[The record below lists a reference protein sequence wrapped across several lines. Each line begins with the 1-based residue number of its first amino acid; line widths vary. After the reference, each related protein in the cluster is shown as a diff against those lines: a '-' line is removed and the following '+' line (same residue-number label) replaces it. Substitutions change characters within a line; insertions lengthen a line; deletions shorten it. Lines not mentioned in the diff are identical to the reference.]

1 MITRIPR
8 SSFSANINN
17 TAQTNEHQTLSEL
30 FYKELEDKFSG
41 KELATPLL
49 KSFSENC
56 RQNGRH
62 IFSNKDFVIKF
73 STSVLQA
80 DKKEITIINKNEN
93 TTLTQ
98 TIAPIFEEYLME
110 ILPQRSDTLDKQELN
125 LKSDRKE
132 KEFPRIKLNGQCY
145 FPGRP
150 QNRIVCRHI
159 AAQYINDIY
168 QNVDYK
174 PHQDD
179 YSSAEKFLTHFN
191 KKCKNQTLA
200 LISSRPEG
208 RCVAACGDFGLVMK
222 AYFDKMESNGISVM
236 AAILLVDNHALTVR
250 LRIKNTTEG
259 CTHYVVSVYD
269 PNVTNDKIRIMSES
283 KEDIKHYSLMDFMN
297 VDYSLLKWSNDHVI
311 NQSVAIIPAL
321 PKEQLLMLKGSVDE
335 ITPPLSPATMNL
347 LMAIGQNHQL
357 TQLMI
362 QLQKMPELHRTEML
376 TAYNSINLPGL
387 YLAINYGNADIV
399 ETIFNS
405 LSETGYEGLL
415 SKKNLM
421 HILEAKDK
429 NGFSGLFLAISRK
442 DKNVVTSILNVLP
455 KLAATHHLDNEQVYK
470 FLSAKNRTSSHVLY
484 HVMANGDADMLKIV
498 LVALPLLI
506 RTCHLTK
513 EQVLDLLKAKDFYG
527 CPRLYLA
534 MQNGHSDIVKV
545 ILEALPSL
553 AQEINISASDIV
565 DLLTAKSLARD
576 TGLFMAMQR
585 GHMNVI
591 NTIFNALPTLFNT
604 FKFDKKNMKPLLLAN
619 NSNEYPGL
627 FSAIQHKQQNV
638 VETVYLALSNHAR
651 LFGFTA
657 EDIMDF
663 WQHKAPQK
671 YSAFELAF
679 ELGHRVIAEL
689 ILNTLN
695 KMAESFGFTDNPRY
709 IAEKNYMEA
718 LLKKAS
724 PHTVR

>member
-1 MITRIPR
+1 M
-8 SSFSANINN
+8 
-17 TAQTNEHQTLSEL
+17 
-30 FYKELEDKFSG
+30 
-41 KELATPLL
+41 
-49 KSFSENC
+49 
-56 RQNGRH
+56 
-62 IFSNKDFVIKF
+62 
-73 STSVLQA
+73 
-80 DKKEITIINKNEN
+80 
-93 TTLTQ
+93 
-98 TIAPIFEEYLME
+98 
-110 ILPQRSDTLDKQELN
+110 
-125 LKSDRKE
+125 
-132 KEFPRIKLNGQCY
+132 
-145 FPGRP
+145 
-150 QNRIVCRHI
+150 
-159 AAQYINDIY
+159 
-168 QNVDYK
+168 
-174 PHQDD
+174 
-179 YSSAEKFLTHFN
+179 
-191 KKCKNQTLA
+191 A

-376 TAYNSINLPGL
+376 TAYNS
-387 YLAINYGNADIV
+387 
-399 ETIFNS
+399 
-405 LSETGYEGLL
+405 
-415 SKKNLM
+415 
-421 HILEAKDK
+421 
-429 NGFSGLFLAISRK
+429 
-442 DKNVVTSILNVLP
+442 
-455 KLAATHHLDNEQVYK
+455 
-470 FLSAKNRTSSHVLY
+470 
-484 HVMANGDADMLKIV
+484 
-498 LVALPLLI
+498 
-506 RTCHLTK
+506 
-513 EQVLDLLKAKDFYG
+513 
-527 CPRLYLA
+527 
-534 MQNGHSDIVKV
+534 
-545 ILEALPSL
+545 
-553 AQEINISASDIV
+553 
-565 DLLTAKSLARD
+565 
-576 TGLFMAMQR
+576 

-638 VETVYLALSNHAR
+638 VETVYLALSDHAR

>member
-200 LISSRPEG
+200 LVSSRPEG

-376 TAYNSINLPGL
+376 TAYNS
-387 YLAINYGNADIV
+387 
-399 ETIFNS
+399 
-405 LSETGYEGLL
+405 
-415 SKKNLM
+415 
-421 HILEAKDK
+421 
-429 NGFSGLFLAISRK
+429 
-442 DKNVVTSILNVLP
+442 
-455 KLAATHHLDNEQVYK
+455 
-470 FLSAKNRTSSHVLY
+470 
-484 HVMANGDADMLKIV
+484 
-498 LVALPLLI
+498 
-506 RTCHLTK
+506 
-513 EQVLDLLKAKDFYG
+513 
-527 CPRLYLA
+527 
-534 MQNGHSDIVKV
+534 
-545 ILEALPSL
+545 
-553 AQEINISASDIV
+553 
-565 DLLTAKSLARD
+565 
-576 TGLFMAMQR
+576 

-638 VETVYLALSNHAR
+638 VETVYLALSDHAR

-679 ELGHRVIAEL
+679 EFGHRVIAEL

-695 KMAESFGFTDNPRY
+695 KMALRITLDTLRRKIIWKLYSKKHLPIPYAKSLPAPIRINIFHMPFTY
-709 IAEKNYMEA
+709 AV
-718 LLKKAS
+718 L
-724 PHTVR
+724 

>member
-1 MITRIPR
+1 MITHIPR

-56 RQNGRH
+56 RHNGRH

-73 STSVLQA
+73 SISILQA

-110 ILPQRSDTLDKQELN
+110 ILPQRSDALDKKELN
-125 LKSDRKE
+125 LNSDRKE
-132 KEFPRIKLNGQCY
+132 KEFPRVKLNGQCY

-222 AYFDKMESNGISVM
+222 AYFDKMESNDLSVM

-259 CTHYVVSVYD
+259 CIHYVVSVYD

-321 PKEQLLMLKGSVDE
+321 PKEQLLMLKGTVDE

-357 TQLMI
+357 KQLMI

-405 LSETGYEGLL
+405 LSEPGYEGLL
-415 SKKNLM
+415 SKKKS
-421 HILEAKDK
+421 HAY
-429 NGFSGLFLAISRK
+429 SGGKR
-442 DKNVVTSILNVLP
+442 
-455 KLAATHHLDNEQVYK
+455 
-470 FLSAKNRTSSHVLY
+470 
-484 HVMANGDADMLKIV
+484 
-498 LVALPLLI
+498 
-506 RTCHLTK
+506 
-513 EQVLDLLKAKDFYG
+513 
-527 CPRLYLA
+527 
-534 MQNGHSDIVKV
+534 
-545 ILEALPSL
+545 
-553 AQEINISASDIV
+553 
-565 DLLTAKSLARD
+565 
-576 TGLFMAMQR
+576 
-585 GHMNVI
+585 
-591 NTIFNALPTLFNT
+591 
-604 FKFDKKNMKPLLLAN
+604 
-619 NSNEYPGL
+619 
-627 FSAIQHKQQNV
+627 
-638 VETVYLALSNHAR
+638 
-651 LFGFTA
+651 
-657 EDIMDF
+657 
-663 WQHKAPQK
+663 
-671 YSAFELAF
+671 
-679 ELGHRVIAEL
+679 
-689 ILNTLN
+689 
-695 KMAESFGFTDNPRY
+695 
-709 IAEKNYMEA
+709 
-718 LLKKAS
+718 
-724 PHTVR
+724 